1 VTGIE
6 RADIERFRDIVARRF
21 GLRFDDTRL
30 GQLAEVLHRQL
41 ESARGRPG
49 VYLSRIDSG
58 GLAPSEAR
66 ALIGELT
73 VSETYLFRNVEQFRA
88 LTEVALPARMAA
100 RSGSRRLRLLSAGC
114 ASGDEAYSIAML
126 AREQPGLD
134 AWDVSIEGV
143 DLSAIAIEKATRAR
157 YSAWSLRETPADVQ
171 ERFFRVDGRDFVLD
185 PAIRAMVRFEVRN
198 LSEEDPTLWRPE
210 AFDVVFCRN
219 VLMYLTAEAAAAVVE
234 RIARS
239 LAPGGFLFL
248 GHAETLRGLSRD
260 FHLQHTHGTFYYRR
274 REERETEAV
283 DPVARR
289 AASLRDVRG
298 QPPPLLDLDGSW
310 VENIRR
316 ASERVASLTRDA
328 SSGTRRT
335 AEPVAVR
342 ARGESPRPDLVQV
355 VDLVRAERYA
365 DAQAVLGRLPED
377 MARDPDVLLLKA
389 VLLTH
394 GGELASAERVC
405 GELLA
410 ADELNA
416 GAHYVRALCR
426 EGAGALDAAV
436 EDDQLASYLDP
447 AFAMPRLHLGLLA
460 RRAGDRNAARR
471 ELEQALALL
480 EKEEPARLL
489 LFGGGFGR
497 EALVALCRSE
507 LLRCGG
513 AP

>member
-1 VTGIE
+1 MTSIE
-6 RADIERFRDIVARRF
+6 RADVERFRDIVARRF

-30 GQLAEVLHRQL
+30 GQLAEVLRRQL
-41 ESARGRPG
+41 ESARGLPG
-49 VYLSRIDSG
+49 AYLGRVDSG
-58 GLAPSEAR
+58 GLAPSETR
-66 ALIGELT
+66 ALTGELT

-88 LTEVALPARMAA
+88 LAEVALPERMAA
-100 RSGSRRLRLLSAGC
+100 RSRSRSLRVLSAGC

-126 AREQPGLD
+126 VREQPGLD
-134 AWDVSIEGV
+134 AWDVSIQGV
-143 DLSAIAIEKATRAR
+143 DLSATAIEKASCAR
-157 YSAWSLRETPADVQ
+157 FSPWSLRETPADVQ
-171 ERFFRVDGRDFVLD
+171 QRFFRADGRDFVLD
-185 PAIRAMVRFEVRN
+185 PAVRAMVRFEVRN
-198 LSEEDPTLWRPE
+198 LSEADPTLWRSE

-219 VLMYLTAEAAAAVVE
+219 VLMYLTADAAAGVVE
-234 RIARS
+234 RIAQS

-274 REERETEAV
+274 RNEHET
-283 DPVARR
+283 VALHPI
-289 AASLRDVRG
+289 ASRPAPPPTVRSE
-298 QPPPLLDLDGSW
+298 PPPLPDPDGAW

-316 ASERVASLTRDA
+316 ASERVASLTRDV
-328 SSGTRRT
+328 SSAARRT
-335 AEPVAVR
+335 AEPAAMRVPSGPR
-342 ARGESPRPDLVQV
+342 RPDLVEV

-365 DAQAVLGRLPED
+365 DAQAELGRLPED
-377 MARDPDVLLLKA
+377 TARDADVLLLKA

-394 GGELASAERVC
+394 GGELSSAEQVC

-410 ADELNA
+410 ADEMNA

-436 EDDQLASYLDP
+436 EDDLLAIYLDP

-460 RRAGDRNAARR
+460 QRTGDRSAARR
-471 ELEQALALL
+471 ELEQALRLL

-489 LFGGGFGR
+489 LFGGGFSR